1 MSKKTTKL
9 TCIVTGRTLFASNDY
24 YQKKVKKAGSEEALR
39 STYMCKEAKQLLKK
53 GFDLQYI
60 KNNAEVVEG
69 HTCELTDDE
78 LREIVS
84 STDLTLKYRL
94 NNCDANNA
102 IGVIKTDPDVKKFIE
117 SIQKE
122 DGA

>member
-1 MSKKTTKL
+1 
-9 TCIVTGRTLFASNDY
+9 
-24 YQKKVKKAGSEEALR
+24 KKVKKAGSEEALR

-60 KNNAEVVEG
+60 NNNIEIAEG
-69 HTCELTDDE
+69 HACELTDDE

-84 STDLTLKYRL
+84 STSVTLKYRL
-94 NNCDANNA
+94 NNCDTNST

-117 SIQKE
+117 NIQKE